1 MSLYTFRSNFSNNE
15 KVQISRKRL
24 LDSVVFPSTVSVLF
38 SIKDCLG
45 LLRVGTNRPY
55 YFIVPLLR
63 GI

>member
-1 MSLYTFRSNFSNNE
+1 MSLYTLRSNISNNE
-15 KVQISRKRL
+15 NVQISRQRL

-45 LLRVGTNRPY
+45 LLRVGASRPY